1 MQYQFQYGAPG
12 SHRHSGTFLFVV
24 GHMRS
29 YSSVLCHILG
39 SHPEIS
45 GYAEAHQSYL
55 GRNDLDRLART
66 VREQTGEATLKR
78 IVLDKVLHNHREIA
92 PDILRRSDVRCLFLL
107 RNAGD
112 TIASILNMARTL
124 EHTGDFS
131 DPSRVVAYYA
141 ERLARIE
148 EYVPYVSGRALFV
161 ESERLLDDTTAEL
174 ARLTHWLALA
184 EPLAAEYRTFRH
196 TGTPG
201 HGDPSPHIRTGRIV
215 ASDDERHRGYV
226 PIAIPAE
233 LLTRGNAAYARCR
246 AALSRLT

>member
-66 VREQTGEATLKR
+66 VREQTGEVTLKR

-161 ESERLLDDTTAEL
+161 ESERLLDDTSRRTCAAHAL
-174 ARLTHWLALA
+174 ARARGA
-184 EPLAAEYRTFRH
+184 ACCRIPDVPPYRNPGPRRSLAAHSNRQNR
-196 TGTPG
+196 
-201 HGDPSPHIRTGRIV
+201 R
-215 ASDDERHRGYV
+215 ERR
-226 PIAIPAE
+226 
-233 LLTRGNAAYARCR
+233 
-246 AALSRLT
+246 